1 MHEIDITVLQRNR
14 INKVHIKRE
23 NDREKRNLLKGIG
36 LCGYRG

>member
-36 LCGYRG
+36 LYGYRG